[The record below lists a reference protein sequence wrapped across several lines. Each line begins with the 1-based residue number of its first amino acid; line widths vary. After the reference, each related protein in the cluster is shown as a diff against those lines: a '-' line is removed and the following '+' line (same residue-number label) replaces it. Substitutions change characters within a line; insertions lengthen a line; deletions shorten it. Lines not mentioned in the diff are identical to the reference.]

1 MVLTWYAL
9 RISYTQEES
18 NKKGKR
24 KKKDLSRKNHSFL
37 KKVNTGYIRIIYRLS
52 MNTQNQLF
60 SVDKIKRFLQGWHHV
75 TAQRWHH
82 NKDQGGIIL
91 YLWEDYFFSNFQLQ
105 KKKIIISCS
114 GTSKQRAACCHVL
127 WIFLSLPSLY
137 NSPVAFSHKQY
148 TTSKCTALDIRWFC
162 WTLFLYQQRS
172 GQATLL
178 YTLLQQL
185 GSSVFSKAAP
195 FIYTEWMHAPT
206 LRTRFF
212 LPFAPHC
219 IVIQTGKLIFYMFFY
234 LRDNYNVLIS
244 KINFK
249 K

>member
-1 MVLTWYAL
+1 MGRLLLFEFSVAEKENYYFLFRNIQAESSLLPCAL
-9 RISYTQEES
+9 
-18 NKKGKR
+18 
-24 KKKDLSRKNHSFL
+24 DLSQPSF
-37 KKVNTGYIRIIYRLS
+37 
-52 MNTQNQLF
+52 
-60 SVDKIKRFLQGWHHV
+60 
-75 TAQRWHH
+75 
-82 NKDQGGIIL
+82 
-91 YLWEDYFFSNFQLQ
+91 
-105 KKKIIISCS
+105 
-114 GTSKQRAACCHVL
+114 
-127 WIFLSLPSLY
+127 LPSLY